1 MYKIKEL
8 IPSNQTKLIN
18 GLVFQLV
25 TLDKDYKKKWNV
37 INSADDFGI
46 IMRNGNIVNDKLF
59 RIGGLTTLIEGEQYI
74 SLLLQKES
82 FYSKKIMDMAK
93 SSGTANHLDNQT
105 TFLNNNGEIAII
117 FETKLSYPRIVG
129 GCIYAVD
136 NKYYNIKTQEFIC
149 SGYVSMKSKDFL
161 FVESKYADDID
172 RRGVFQI
179 NIHNG
184 TYVTYQLK

>member
-8 IPSNQTKLIN
+8 IPSNQAKLIN

-25 TLDKDYKKKWNV
+25 TLDKDYQKKWNV
-37 INSADDFGI
+37 RNSADDFGI

-59 RIGGLTTLIEGEQYI
+59 RIGGLSIFREGEQYI
-74 SLLLQKES
+74 SLLHQKES
-82 FYSKKIMDMAK
+82 FYSKEIMDMSK
-93 SSGTANHLDNQT
+93 SGGTANHLANLT
-105 TFLNNNGEIAII
+105 TFLNKNGEIAII
-117 FETKLSYPRIVG
+117 FEDKLNYPIIVG
-129 GCIYAVD
+129 GCIYAYN

-149 SGYVSMKSKDFL
+149 SGYASMKSKDFI
-161 FVESKYADDID
+161 FVENKYADDID

-184 TYVTYQLK
+184 TYVTYPLK